1 MLSFLKSLILMKLQY
16 QMTDM
21 ERYVVIEDFN
31 GNINLVVD
39 EDTGLTKVFDT
50 YEEALSESKDCQSG
64 IVVKL

>member
-1 MLSFLKSLILMKLQY
+1 MI
-16 QMTDM
+16 DM

-50 YEEALSESKDCQSG
+50 YEEALSESKDYQSG

>member
-1 MLSFLKSLILMKLQY
+1 
-16 QMTDM
+16 MTDM

-50 YEEALSESKDCQSG
+50 YEEALSESKDYQSG
-64 IVVKL
+64 FVVKL

>member
-1 MLSFLKSLILMKLQY
+1 MKLQY
-16 QMTDM
+16 WMTDM

-31 GNINLVVD
+31 GNINLAVD

>member
-1 MLSFLKSLILMKLQY
+1 
-16 QMTDM
+16 MTDM

-31 GNINLVVD
+31 GNINLAVD

>member
-1 MLSFLKSLILMKLQY
+1 MKLQY

-50 YEEALSESKDCQSG
+50 YEEALSESKDYQSG